1 MSEPKS
7 LPFLRGWHRLQ
18 DPAVQIRQIVPHDL
32 HTAQVEVVR
41 LRMAEVG
48 AGHLAPRFGLEE
60 GGGDGVGGEEGGE
73 EEASGTSADDYDWV
87 IGGGAGRC

>member
-1 MSEPKS
+1 
-7 LPFLRGWHRLQ
+7 
-18 DPAVQIRQIVPHDL
+18 
-32 HTAQVEVVR
+32 
-41 LRMAEVG
+41 MAEVG

-73 EEASGTSADDYDWV
+73 EEAGGTSADYYDWV